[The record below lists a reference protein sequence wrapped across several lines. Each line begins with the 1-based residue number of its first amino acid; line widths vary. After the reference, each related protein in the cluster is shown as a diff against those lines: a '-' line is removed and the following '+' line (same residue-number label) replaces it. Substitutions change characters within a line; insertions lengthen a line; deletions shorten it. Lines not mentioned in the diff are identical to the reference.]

1 MSTSPS
7 SSKSGIVLHLPR
19 RLLAIVGIAFAVGLL
34 LFLVVWLVGRKDND
48 FYKPQPAQVQQETE
62 QVKPLPE
69 PLPAGSAASSMPQ
82 AKPVPADETPKLVET
97 APTPPPTT
105 AAPVPAAGADAAA
118 GSNGAAVALAP
129 GDRPVPLEGQTPPP
143 RYPQPRCAVAM
154 PAPWWCGSMWMPAAR
169 PPAWPCSAAAARATW
184 TARRWKPCAAG
195 SSARRSRT
203 AVRYP
208 PASRSRST
216 SSRGRN

>member
-7 SSKSGIVLHLPR
+7 SSKPGIVLHLPR
-19 RLLAIVGIAFAVGLL
+19 RLLAIVGIAFVAGLL

-48 FYKPQPAQVQQETE
+48 FYKPQPAQQVQQDTE

-82 AKPVPADETPKLVET
+82 AKPAPAGDAPKLVET

-105 AAPVPAAGADAAA
+105 EAPAPAAGSDGA
-118 GSNGAAVALAP
+118 GSTATALAP

-143 RYPQPRCAVAM
+143 RYP
-154 PAPWWCGSMWMPAAR
+154 PAALR
-169 PPAWPCSAAAARATW
+169 HGDAGTVVVRVEVDASGAPAGVALVRRSGSRDLDRAAMETV
-184 TARRWKPCAAG
+184 RRWKFRPAQQNG
-195 SSARRSRT
+195 R
-203 AVRYP
+203 AV
-208 PASRSRST
+208 PASIEIPFDFKP
-216 SSRGRN
+216 GP

>member
-143 RYPQPRCAVAM
+143 RYP
-154 PAPWWCGSMWMPAAR
+154 PAALR
-169 PPAWPCSAAAARATW
+169 RGDAGTVVVRVDVDASGAPAGVALLRRSGSRDLDRAAMETV
-184 TARRWKPCAAG
+184 RRWKFRPAQQNG
-195 SSARRSRT
+195 R
-203 AVRYP
+203 AV
-208 PASRSRST
+208 PASIEIPFDFKP
-216 SSRGRN
+216 GP